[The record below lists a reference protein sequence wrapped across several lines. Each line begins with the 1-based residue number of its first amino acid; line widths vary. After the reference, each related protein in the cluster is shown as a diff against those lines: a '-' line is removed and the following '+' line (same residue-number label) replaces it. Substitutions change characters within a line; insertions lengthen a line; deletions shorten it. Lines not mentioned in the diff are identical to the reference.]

1 MGTISSNKLGGIC
14 LIVGPLMA
22 TVLFVLFFVILSD
35 SSLDKTDFS
44 AVATDVASAHTIQQ
58 ILLLLPPIGLVLT
71 IYGLSVLYGIMR
83 NDGNGEALF
92 RLGLFMFGVDVIGT
106 VIVFG
111 LHQAIGW
118 IGAEAA
124 NIAASSSAISLY
136 AGMIGATGV
145 MLISLALSSRDEFN
159 KIFAYTVALVFLI
172 SVLVHIVAIVDTS
185 QWTITEPLIGVS
197 YIIVSIWS
205 ITIGLNLFKRA

>member
-1 MGTISSNKLGGIC
+1 
-14 LIVGPLMA
+14 MA

-71 IYGLSVLYGIMR
+71 IYGLSVLLGIMR

-92 RLGLFMFGVDVIGT
+92 RLGLFMFAVDVIGT

-111 LHQAIGW
+111 LYQAIGW
-118 IGAEAA
+118 LGAEAA

-159 KIFAYTVALVFLI
+159 KIFAYIVALVFLI

-185 QWTITEPLIGVS
+185 QWAITEPLIGIT

>member
-22 TVLFVLFFVILSD
+22 TVLFVLFFVILAD

-44 AVATDVASAHTIQQ
+44 AVATDVASAHTIQK

-92 RLGLFMFGVDVIGT
+92 RLGLFMFAVDVIGT

-118 IGAEAA
+118 LGAEGA

-136 AGMIGATGV
+136 AGMIGAAGV
-145 MLISLALSSRDEFN
+145 VLISLALSNRDEFN
-159 KIFAYTVALVFLI
+159 KIFAYIVALVFLI

-185 QWTITEPLIGVS
+185 QWAITEPLIGIS

>member
-71 IYGLSVLYGIMR
+71 IYGLSVLLGIMR

-92 RLGLFMFGVDVIGT
+92 RLGLFMFAVDVIGT

-118 IGAEAA
+118 LGAEGA

-136 AGMIGATGV
+136 AGMIGAAGV
-145 MLISLALSSRDEFN
+145 VLISLALSNRDEFN
-159 KIFAYTVALVFLI
+159 KIFAYIVALVFLI

-185 QWTITEPLIGVS
+185 QWAITEPLIGIS